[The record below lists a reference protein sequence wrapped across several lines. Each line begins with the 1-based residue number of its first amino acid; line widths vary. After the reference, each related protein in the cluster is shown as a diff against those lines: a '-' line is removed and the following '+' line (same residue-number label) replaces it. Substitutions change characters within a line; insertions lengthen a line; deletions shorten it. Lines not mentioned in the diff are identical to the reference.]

1 MTVLL
6 DLKNIHKNY
15 GDDKIKNIL
24 ILENISFNIKKG
36 EFVCVVG
43 PSGCGKSTLLRII
56 SGIIPPTSGEVSYRG
71 EGIYYSR
78 EKIAMVFQTFA
89 LFPWLTVLENVALG
103 LEARGLPKKL
113 REKRAGFYIDKVG
126 LDGHEEAYPRELS
139 GGMKQ
144 RVGIARALTCEPELL
159 LMDEPFSGLDTLT
172 GENLRSEVTGLW
184 QDKTLPIKSVLMA
197 THGIEE
203 AVFLADRILLMSSSP
218 GKIIGDISVPLLRP
232 RNRKDDEFQKLSDE
246 IYSLIV

>member
-1 MTVLL
+1 MTVLSE
-6 DLKNIHKNY
+6 LKNIHKNY

-56 SGIIPPTSGEVSYRG
+56 SGIIPPTSGEVSYLG
-71 EGIYYSR
+71 EKIYYSQ
-78 EKIAMVFQTFA
+78 EKIAIVFQSFA
-89 LFPWLTVLENVALG
+89 LFPWLTVLENITLG

-126 LDGHEEAYPRELS
+126 LDGYEEAYPKELS
-139 GGMKQ
+139 SGMKQ

-159 LMDEPFSGLDTLT
+159 LMDEPFSSLDTLT
-172 GENLRSEVTGLW
+172 GENLRAEVIDLW
-184 QDKTLPIKSVLMA
+184 LDKSLPIKSVLMA

-232 RNRKDDEFQKLSDE
+232 RNKKDDEFQKLSDE